1 MRARL
6 GRCCVI
12 LIFFFSPSGSHFGA
26 TGGAF
31 LGYMESPPGLLPFT
45 VGAWG
50 AFFCVIWLQPARRLE
65 MRKSSHSVA
74 FSLYCTMS
82 GGQLIMLVKRIICDL
97 MISNASTH
105 WPSFIVHTLSGACLA
120 STSDGSSVQKEAPNS
135 GYRVTDSDERARS
148 VTERR
153 QYHRVV
159 PGRPHNAQTSTHWP
173 SFIVNTLWSVSRF
186 NVQTAPEGGSEQRI
200 SRHGVG

>member
-6 GRCCVI
+6 GRSCVI

-31 LGYMESPPGLLPFT
+31 WGYMESPPGLLPFT

-97 MISNASTH
+97 MISNVSTH
-105 WPSFIVHTLSGACLA
+105 WPSFIVHTLYLELVSLQRP
-120 STSDGSSVQKEAPNS
+120 TAP
-135 GYRVTDSDERARS
+135 
-148 VTERR
+148 
-153 QYHRVV
+153 
-159 PGRPHNAQTSTHWP
+159 
-173 SFIVNTLWSVSRF
+173 VSRRRLRT
-186 NVQTAPEGGSEQRI
+186 VDIASRI
-200 SRHGVG
+200 RMSVPAR